1 MALLRKQSPD
11 LMNIDAVVVFR
22 DVEAIGALKP
32 ALDDA
37 LGESAW
43 IAAGFEDAAAA
54 VKDAAASQGQ
64 FLLIGVQ
71 SEDPDE
77 LKFAASLVRHAREH
91 HLRTI
96 LLAETIS
103 PASMHELMRA
113 GADDFAP
120 LPLPA
125 AALNDCIRRL
135 TAEAA
140 QTGTGGRA
148 RLGLVYPIYGAG
160 GGVGA
165 STFAVNLAWET
176 ALAIGKKNLR
186 VAIMDFNFQYG
197 SVATYLDLPR
207 REAIYELLSDTSTMD
222 EEGFSQALTT
232 YANKMDVL
240 TAPMDALP
248 LDIIGPDD
256 VASLLA
262 LARANYDFIFVD
274 LPQTLAHWSDMML
287 IESEV
292 FFALMEGDMRSA
304 QNMLRFIRA
313 VKAEELPFEKIAVC
327 LNRAPSFSD
336 LSGKSRAGKL
346 EKSLEIKFA
355 HRIPDGGK
363 AVAAA
368 CDQGLPLAKSA
379 KGNPVRKEVR
389 KVAQNLVDMAQKAA
403 KQGLG

>member
-1 MALLRKQSPD
+1 MALLRKQSESLAD
-11 LMNIDAVVVFR
+11 IDAVVVFR
-22 DVEAIGALKP
+22 DVNAINSLKP

-37 LGESAW
+37 LGASAW
-43 IAAGFEDAAAA
+43 VAASFQDANAAVRDAAE
-54 VKDAAASQGQ
+54 SQGR

-77 LKFAASLVRHAREH
+77 LSFAGALIRHARENQM
-91 HLRTI
+91 RSI

-103 PASMHELMRA
+103 PAAMHELMRA

-125 AALNDCIRRL
+125 AALHECIRRL
-135 TAEAA
+135 TTEAA
-140 QTGTGGRA
+140 PVTGGGRS
-148 RLGLVYPIYGAG
+148 RLGMVYPVYGAG

-176 ALAIGKKNLR
+176 ALAVGKKDLR

-262 LARANYDFIFVD
+262 LARSNYDFIFVD

-292 FFALMEGDMRSA
+292 FFALMESDMRSA

-313 VKAEELPFEKIAVC
+313 VKAEELPFEKISVC

-336 LSGKSRAGKL
+336 LAGKSRASKL
-346 EKSLEIKFA
+346 EKSLEISFTC
-355 HRIPDGGK
+355 RVPDGGK

-368 CDQGLPLAKSA
+368 CDQGIPLAKSA
-379 KGNPVRKEVR
+379 KGNPARKEIR
-389 KVAQNLVDMAQKAA
+389 KVAQNLIETAQKAA

>member
-11 LMNIDAVVVFR
+11 LDNIDAVVVFR
-22 DVEAIGALKP
+22 DVEAIGQLKT

-37 LGESAW
+37 IGASAW
-43 IAAGFEDAAAA
+43 IAAGFEDAGEA
-54 VKDAAASQGQ
+54 VKDAAASEARY
-64 FLLIGVQ
+64 LLIGVQ
-71 SEDPDE
+71 SEDADE
-77 LKFAASLVRHAREH
+77 LAFAARLIKHAREFQ
-91 HLRTI
+91 LRSI

-103 PASMHELMRA
+103 PAAMHELMRA

-125 AALNDCIRRL
+125 AALQDCIRRL
-135 TAEAA
+135 SVEAA
-140 QTGTGGRA
+140 QIASGGRS
-148 RLGLVYPIYGAG
+148 RLGLVYPVYGAG

-176 ALAIGKKNLR
+176 ALAVGKKDLR

-292 FFALMEGDMRSA
+292 FFALMESDMRSA

-313 VKAEELPFEKIAVC
+313 VKAEELPFEKISVC
-327 LNRAPSFSD
+327 LNRGPSFSD
-336 LSGKSRAGKL
+336 LAGKSRAGKL

-368 CDQGLPLAKSA
+368 CDQGTPLAKAA
-379 KGNPVRKEVR
+379 KGNAARKEMR
-389 KVAQNLVDMAQKAA
+389 KVAQKLVETAQKAA